1 MKVRIISELKKL
13 FALSFSVD
21 IGTDSDEEGQVKN
34 VSHLVLRP
42 LGHTGRA
49 KKGHLIFDAAF
60 ESGNLSALF
69 HRHKFENILQVL
81 NLFPPFN

>member
-1 MKVRIISELKKL
+1 MPTYKINEGRMCYTIPFYISWY
-13 FALSFSVD
+13 VD

-42 LGHTGRA
+42 AGHTGRA

-60 ESGNLSALF
+60 ESGN
-69 HRHKFENILQVL
+69 
-81 NLFPPFN
+81 

>member
-1 MKVRIISELKKL
+1 MKVRIIHQINLL
-13 FALSFSVD
+13 FPTFLFHIFSTLLVTD

-42 LGHTGRA
+42 IGHTGRA

-60 ESGNLSALF
+60 ESGNW
-69 HRHKFENILQVL
+69 
-81 NLFPPFN
+81 